1 MSPKTL
7 KFCITA
13 VLLLLVAGCGTTGD
27 VMKMGPDTYS
37 VTASKHNM
45 SGGAAAAQTNALN
58 LANNKCETLSKEILV
73 VNTST
78 SFDRPFYTH
87 SVTFRCLEKNDPQL
101 ARPSYKKEPDVIIQD
116 NRN

>member
-1 MSPKTL
+1 
-7 KFCITA
+7 
-13 VLLLLVAGCGTTGD
+13 
-27 VMKMGPDTYS
+27 MGPDTYS

-45 SGGAAAAQTNALN
+45 SGGAAAAQTNALS
-58 LANNKCETLSKEILV
+58 LANNKCETLSKEVLV

-78 SFDRPFYTH
+78 SFDRPFYTY
-87 SVTFRCLEKNDPQL
+87 SVTFRCLEKGDSQL